1 MQQDPP
7 VDVPVS
13 APTISVVM
21 AAYNGAGLIEETL
34 ASLQAQTFTDFE
46 VIVVDDR
53 STDDTRDVVRA
64 WPDPRVRLIAL
75 EKNGGPV
82 IARNRG
88 FGEARGRYIA
98 ALDHDDICRPDRFA
112 RQLAY
117 FDAHPDTVMLGTAA
131 ELLVE
136 GAVGPSSYSPTTT
149 PALIAW
155 LTCIENP
162 LVWSSTMMRTEVARR
177 LDPVTRPELL
187 YAEDFDLYQRIQHF
201 GAIARLDESLVLYR
215 VHPGGVSKRFVDI
228 MEGASVRVLAERYAR
243 LFDDRAERIAR
254 LIVTHNMA
262 KRPVPDRA
270 ALAALGSA
278 LSVIQADFLA
288 THDCSAHDIRL
299 IRWETARRWGDIGRA
314 GLRAGTIRL
323 ADVLAVRP
331 DHLGLGY
338 AGMEA
343 LLWSG
348 LIGGVRRAR
357 LRMEQSRMAQTSG

>member
-1 MQQDPP
+1 MD
-7 VDVPVS
+7 
-13 APTISVVM
+13 APAISVVM
-21 AAYNGAGLIEETL
+21 AAYNGAALIEETL
-34 ASLQAQTFTDFE
+34 ASLQAQTFGDFE
-46 VIVVDDR
+46 VIVVDDC

-64 WPDPRVRLIAL
+64 WPDPRVRLVTMDR
-75 EKNGGPV
+75 NGGPV
-82 IARNRG
+82 LARNRG

-112 RQLAY
+112 RQYAY
-117 FDAHPDTVMLGTAA
+117 LEAHPDTVLLGTAA

-136 GAVGPSSYSPTTT
+136 GNVGPSSYSPTTT
-149 PALIAW
+149 PALVAW

-162 LVWSSTMMRTEVARR
+162 LVWSSTMMRTEIARR

-201 GAIARLDESLVLYR
+201 GAIARLDEALVLYR

-228 MEGASVRVLAERYAR
+228 MEAASVRVLAERYAQ
-243 LFDDRAERIAR
+243 LFDDRADTVAR
-254 LIVTHNMA
+254 LVVMHSMA

-270 ALAALGSA
+270 ALATLGSA

-288 THDCSAHDIRL
+288 RHDCSAHDIRL

-314 GLRAGTIRL
+314 GLRAGTVRL

-338 AGMEA
+338 AGLEA

-348 LIGGVRRAR
+348 IIGGVRRAR
-357 LRMEQSRMAQTSG
+357 RRMEQSRMAQTAG